1 MYIFTFTGNRCS
13 LQSIG
18 LGGNDIHDE
27 GAIHLA
33 KALKTNTQL
42 RSLGLGGNQ
51 IGKYTCPPMHLVARV
66 DRVTNGGL
74 SNSGRRGQGDSGD
87 AEVQPDTLKVAAIK

>member
-1 MYIFTFTGNRCS
+1 MANMMVASDYEWIFKSSGNQCG

-33 KALKTNTQL
+33 KALLANTQL

-51 IGKYTCPPMHLVARV
+51 IGVCVCMYVYMCV
-66 DRVTNGGL
+66 DG
-74 SNSGRRGQGDSGD
+74 SSI
-87 AEVQPDTLKVAAIK
+87 LKGMKVEKRLQIC